1 MAGPSQ
7 KGASENAHVV
17 LIDETGVQL
26 APLRRRTWATRGC
39 RPLLRQFAGTRQKLS
54 AIAALTIS
62 PKTHRRNLYF
72 QTLLDGSY
80 NSARVA
86 AFLRELLKQLPG
98 RIIVVWDN
106 GRMHKGFAIRQLLK
120 RHPRLTL
127 EWLPPYAPEL
137 NPVEQLWS
145 HLKFGYCSNFIPD
158 DLLHLDDEATEFLV
172 TAKFN
177 PKFLQ
182 SYWNETPLKNGIR
195 NMAA

>member
-145 HLKFGYCSNFIPD
+145 HLK
-158 DLLHLDDEATEFLV
+158 
-172 TAKFN
+172 
-177 PKFLQ
+177 
-182 SYWNETPLKNGIR
+182 
-195 NMAA
+195 

>member
-1 MAGPSQ
+1 MARHPE
-7 KGASENAHVV
+7 KGADENAHVV

-26 APLRRRTWATRGC
+26 APLRRRTWAKRGC
-39 RPLLRQFAGTRQKLS
+39 RPWLRQFAGSRQKLS

-86 AFLRELLKQLPG
+86 AFLRELLKQLSG

-106 GRMHKGFAIRQLLK
+106 GPMHKGHAIRQLLK

-145 HLKFGYCSNFIPD
+145 HLKFGHGSNFIPD

-172 TAKFN
+172 ETKFN
-177 PKFLQ
+177 PKFLH
-182 SYWNETPLKNGIR
+182 SYWNETPLINALRK
-195 NMAA
+195 MAA